1 MLVAAS
7 VQQENRMTLKARQNK
22 MKVGIIAGYG
32 EMPILIANEVKERGH
47 EPFFICGFQKH
58 QEELAQ
64 KFSGKIKYIPIWEL
78 DNLTTYLK
86 ENKID
91 ELVMAGKFFKTELF
105 EIKLDKGWTE
115 LLATLPTIHDEDV
128 FNGLINHFEKN
139 GVKVASQAKYI
150 EDYVSTTG
158 PLVGEVTETEL
169 ADIQYGFKIAKL
181 IADADIGQ
189 AVVVKRK
196 TVFAV
201 EAIEGTDAA
210 ILRGGQLAGSGAVV
224 VKASRT
230 NQDWRLDV
238 PTIGAETVKKAISV
252 GIRVLAVE
260 AGNSFFLEKEVSFDL
275 ARKHGLAIYGYVK

>member
-1 MLVAAS
+1 
-7 VQQENRMTLKARQNK
+7 

-201 EAIEGTDAA
+201 EAIDGTDAA